1 MHYAADYIDRDV
13 WLKQIAYL
21 IQNEGSDEPKWD
33 ITVALM
39 GRVKVNG
46 VKLNTGFENEQSS
59 VIRYPIELL

>member
-13 WLKQIAYL
+13 WLKQIAYF

-39 GRVKVNG
+39 G